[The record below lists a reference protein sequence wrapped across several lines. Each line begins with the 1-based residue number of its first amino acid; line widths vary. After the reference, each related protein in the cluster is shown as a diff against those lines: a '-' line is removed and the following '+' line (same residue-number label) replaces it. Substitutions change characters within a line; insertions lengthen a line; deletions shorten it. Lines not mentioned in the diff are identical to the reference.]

1 MRTVSQASFLV
12 ECSLVIFEEFLDG
25 FSVSFL
31 LGACE
36 RNLLVNVAGG
46 TQGEKRAGDLISKR
60 LFDRLTSFNSSPVL
74 FIPKHGFTILS
85 YASRCAF

>member
-12 ECSLVIFEEFLDG
+12 ECFLLLLEEVLDG
-25 FSVSFL
+25 LSLSFL
-31 LGACE
+31 LGAGE

-46 TQGEKRAGDLISKR
+46 TQGEKRAGDLICKR
-60 LFDRLTSFNSSPVL
+60 PFCRLASFHSSPVF

-85 YASRCAF
+85 HASRCAF